1 MIKIK
6 LLMRGINEFDITQ
19 EKVGS
24 NYYGTVIGCLLD
36 MIRTYYKNDF
46 NDWLS
51 KK

>member
-24 NYYGTVIGCLLD
+24 NYYGTVNWMFVRYD
-36 MIRTYYKNDF
+36 KN
-46 NDWLS
+46 LS
-51 KK
+51 